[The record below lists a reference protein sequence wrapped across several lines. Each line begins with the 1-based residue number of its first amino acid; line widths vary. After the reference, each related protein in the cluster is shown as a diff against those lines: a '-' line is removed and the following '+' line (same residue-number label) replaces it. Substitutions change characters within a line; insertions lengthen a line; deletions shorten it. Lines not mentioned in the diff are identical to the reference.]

1 MPLTTD
7 LKEYLSHLSAER
19 GMSENTLDAYRRDIG
34 QFNAFVESRGAA
46 EPPDITKDHIIAYI
60 AGLRRGGMA
69 PATIARRVT
78 SVRMFIRF
86 LLAEDRI
93 AVDVMAGIDLG
104 RTAQRPLPAT
114 LSVQEID
121 ALLTAP
127 PLDTTIGL
135 RDRAMLELMY
145 SSGLRVSEL
154 ITLNKADVDLTAGL
168 VRPMGKRSKERQ
180 APIGDAAI
188 DMVRRY
194 IAEARPALAG
204 DHDNPALFIT
214 ERGGPMTRAHF
225 WALIKTYAAVAAIR
239 KRVTPHSLRHSFA
252 THLLAGGADV
262 RAIQEMLGH
271 SSVQTTQRYT
281 RVDVSRLRE
290 AYDRAHP
297 RAQ

>member
-1 MPLTTD
+1 MPLKTD
-7 LKEYLSHLSAER
+7 LKEYISHLSAER
-19 GMSENTLDAYRRDIG
+19 GLSDNTLDAYRRDIE
-34 QFNAFVESRGAA
+34 QFDGFVEARGVGD
-46 EPPDITKDHIIAYI
+46 PSDITKDHIIAFI
-60 AGLRRGGMA
+60 AGLRRSGMA
-69 PATIARRVT
+69 PSTVARRVT

-86 LLAEDRI
+86 LLAEDRMP
-93 AVDVMAGIDLG
+93 ADVMAGIDLG
-104 RTAQRPLPAT
+104 RSAQRPLPAT
-114 LSVQEID
+114 LSVDEID

-127 PLDTTIGL
+127 PLDTAIGL

-154 ITLNKADVDLTAGL
+154 ISLNRSDVDLTAGL

-180 APIGDAAI
+180 APIGDAASE
-188 DMVRRY
+188 MVRRY
-194 IAEARPALAG
+194 LSDARPALAG
-204 DHDNPALFIT
+204 SQDNTALFLT
-214 ERGGPMTRAHF
+214 ERGVPMTRAHF
-225 WALIKTYAAVAAIR
+225 WMLIKTYADAAAIR

-271 SSVQTTQRYT
+271 ASVQTTQRYT

>member
-1 MPLTTD
+1 M
-7 LKEYLSHLSAER
+7 A
-19 GMSENTLDAYRRDIG
+19 ENTLDAYRRDIG
-34 QFNAFVESRGAA
+34 QFNTFVEARGAT
-46 EPPDITKDHIIAYI
+46 EPADITKDHIIAYI

-69 PATIARRVT
+69 PSTIARRVT
-78 SVRMFIRF
+78 AVRMFVKF
-86 LLAEDRI
+86 LLSEDKMP
-93 AVDVMAGIDLG
+93 ADVMAGIDLG
-104 RTAQRPLPAT
+104 RSAQRPLPAT
-114 LSVQEID
+114 LSVDEID

-127 PLDTTIGL
+127 PLETAIGL

-154 ITLNKADVDLTAGL
+154 ISLKKSDIDLDAGL

-180 APIGDAAI
+180 SPIGEAAI
-188 DMVRRY
+188 AMVRRY
-194 IAEARPALAG
+194 LSESRPALAG
-204 DHDNPALFIT
+204 RQDSPALFLT
-214 ERGGPMTRAHF
+214 ELGGPMTRDNF
-225 WALIKTYAAVAAIR
+225 SKLIKTYVEAAAIR